1 MNIYKSLRQKNGL
14 TQVELAKKLNIN
26 QATVSKWEKGKSIPD
41 IMTLKDLS
49 NLFEVSIETLLV
61 FNANN
66 AEQKKIEDLTPQQTF
81 MIGEKIKE
89 YRKKRD
95 LSQRDF
101 AKLLKVANGT
111 ISLWENNLRVP
122 DLDTIKDISA
132 VLEVP
137 IHELL
142 GLENTAKNQEIPE
155 VSTSSLKHNQI
166 KELRKEK
173 NITQN
178 QLATAIGVSRS
189 SVAMWE
195 TNNTQPDF
203 DLIKKLADYFG
214 VSIDY
219 ILGYEIKPTEQKE
232 NLELTSQEKVVI
244 EKLKKL
250 SNNNLQKVLGYID
263 GLLSAQEEPGE

>member
-1 MNIYKSLRQKNGL
+1 ML
-14 TQVELAKKLNIN
+14 
-26 QATVSKWEKGKSIPD
+26 
-41 IMTLKDLS
+41 
-49 NLFEVSIETLLV
+49 
-61 FNANN
+61 
-66 AEQKKIEDLTPQQTF
+66 
-81 MIGEKIKE
+81 GEKIKE
-89 YRKKRD
+89 YRKKRS

-101 AKLLKVANGT
+101 ASLLNVANGT

-122 DLDTIKDISA
+122 DLDIIKNIST

-142 GLENTAKNQEIPE
+142 ELENTAEKQDIPV

-178 QLATAIGVSRS
+178 QLAAAIGVSRS

-219 ILGYEIKPTEQKE
+219 LLGYEIKPTEQKE
-232 NLELTSQEKVVI
+232 NLEITSQEKVVI
-244 EKLKKL
+244 EKIKKL
-250 SNNNLQKVLGYID
+250 SNNNLQKVFGYID
-263 GLLSAQEEPGE
+263 GLLSTQEKPEE